1 MKNLLRVLL
10 GFVPLGIGYLQN
22 AYMMTH
28 MDTLPPLKL
37 IALGTLLIWGLL
49 CYVTAD
55 DQSRAFS
62 QVLALNTASFLALA
76 LVLVQE
82 LLLGHYWPNSV
93 GLASQFFVLPLINLT
108 GILPLHYLWMD
119 DVLISLVLFLI
130 SLYLSKLKIRTR
142 R

>member
-76 LVLVQE
+76 QWLEEKHLPQYTIE
-82 LLLGHYWPNSV
+82 NIFSESLLKV
-93 GLASQFFVLPLINLT
+93 VKQCT
-108 GILPLHYLWMD
+108 M
-119 DVLISLVLFLI
+119 
-130 SLYLSKLKIRTR
+130 
-142 R
+142 